1 MDDTDPALDLIRT
14 SIPDGKPIWTENI
27 AFWMH
32 DPRAAV
38 RLYAHLGR
46 MQPDRSI
53 WEGLS
58 IIFLPNGEV
67 LVNRSLGVS
76 VAAAENREYR
86 YRPVV
91 PNQTWTYEFDGVMQ
105 RVQPERARARPVVD
119 EPVEAASYALVFEAV
134 QPVLNMHRSDLQS
147 ERMHLEQGGRVRGSF
162 VIEGRRIAVDAH
174 GYRDHSVSQRTF
186 TTLDS
191 ETWANCV
198 FPSGQVFSLLEVTR
212 GDKRILEGQV
222 YRDGRMQHARPVAVP
237 DLTDTAGTPGAFAI
251 TLEVTRSSSASRPKR
266 CSRSPSRSTCCDR
279 PACARDRYG
288 GEGRHGRGAV
298 PDTLSLERRGRV
310 RVAGTDAAPRR
321 AVARRASAARR
332 RVDSERRRGTTSRSA
347 LVCPLLAGW
356 RGTR

>member
-1 MDDTDPALDLIRT
+1 MIHPAHIRPATCNSIRMGDTDPALDLIRT

-32 DPRAAV
+32 DPHAAV

-91 PNQTWTYEFDGVMQ
+91 PNQTWTFEFDGVMQ

-162 VIEGRRIAVDAH
+162 VVGGRRIAVDAH

-222 YRDGRMQHARPVAVP
+222 YRDGQMQHARPVAVP
-237 DLTDTAGTPGAFAI
+237 DLTDTAGSPGAFAI
-251 TLEVTRSSSASRPKR
+251 TLEVDSKLISIEAETVQSLSFPFNLLRPTGMRPGIDTAEQDGMVAVQCPTRYVWNGEVG
-266 CSRSPSRSTCCDR
+266 
-279 PACARDRYG
+279 YG
-288 GEGRHGRGAV
+288 W
-298 PDTLSLERRGRV
+298 LER
-310 RVAGTDAAPRR
+310 TRR
-321 AVARRASAARR
+321 L
-332 RVDSERRRGTTSRSA
+332 GA
-347 LVCPLLAGW
+347 L
-356 RGTR
+356 

>member
-1 MDDTDPALDLIRT
+1 MAQMPDTDPALDLIRT
-14 SIPDGKPIWTENI
+14 VIPDDKPIWTENI

-32 DPRAAV
+32 DPIAQL

-58 IIFLPNGEV
+58 IIFLPRGEV

-91 PNQTWTYEFDGVMQ
+91 PNQTWTFEFDGVVQ
-105 RVQPERARARPVVD
+105 RVQPQRGRERPVVD

-134 QPVLNMHRSDLQS
+134 QPVFNMHRSDLQS
-147 ERMHLEQGGRVRGSF
+147 ERMHLEQGGSVRGSF
-162 VIEGRRIAVDAH
+162 SVAGRRIAVDGH

-198 FPSGQVFSLLEVTR
+198 FPSGKVFSLLEVSR

-237 DLTDTAGTPGAFAI
+237 DLTDTAGAPGAFTI
-251 TLEVTRSSSASRPKR
+251 TLEVDSELISIEAETLSSLTFPFNLLRPTGMRPGIDTAEQDGMVAVQCPTRYRWNGEVGHGWLERTRRLGALL
-266 CSRSPSRSTCCDR
+266 R
-279 PACARDRYG
+279 PA
-288 GEGRHGRGAV
+288 
-298 PDTLSLERRGRV
+298 
-310 RVAGTDAAPRR
+310 
-321 AVARRASAARR
+321 
-332 RVDSERRRGTTSRSA
+332 
-347 LVCPLLAGW
+347 
-356 RGTR
+356 